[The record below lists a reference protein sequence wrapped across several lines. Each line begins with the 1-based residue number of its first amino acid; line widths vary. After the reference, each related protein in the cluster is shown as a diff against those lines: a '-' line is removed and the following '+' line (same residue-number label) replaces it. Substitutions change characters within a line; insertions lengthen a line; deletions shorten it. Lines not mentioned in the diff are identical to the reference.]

1 MKIETVPNDFVIN
14 ATKRPEETT
23 KVISDIM
30 LLAIKFE
37 NDSEK
42 EVTIKKYQFDFY
54 LNDLCVKTEI
64 INEDK
69 LKETSKEVHAFL
81 SNFVKTDRAI
91 KNTANAGVGNLMLG
105 NSEFWKHEN
114 ISDTNKLKKGEQT
127 GLQRLHFQALEKEPI
142 TKITITIHYL
152 EDGKDKKETKSL
164 PIKEYRT
171 KNEYIFPLKGNWVVI
186 NNWDAFVSHR
196 GMHSQEF
203 AFDLV
208 QLDENESFNQIEELP
223 NDAFSYY
230 GKEIIAIGDGVVVD
244 CYDGVPN
251 NPKSLNTLPQEKL
264 LELISTSGYE
274 ATVAGNYVIIQHEN
288 NEYSFYAHIIKGE
301 VKVKKG
307 DKVKQGQVIG
317 LLGNS
322 GNSTGPHLHF
332 HLMNDSGI
340 FTGRGLPC
348 HFTNIT
354 NAMLIDIEFIEVDR
368 TIVHTK

>member
-1 MKIETVPNDFVIN
+1 MKIETVPSDFIIN

-30 LLAIKFE
+30 LLAINIE

-42 EVTIKKYQFDFY
+42 DVRIINYQFDIFV
-54 LNDLCVKTEI
+54 NDLCVTSEI

-69 LKETSKEVHAFL
+69 IKITSKEVHAFL
-81 SNFVKTDRAI
+81 SNFTKTDNPI
-91 KNTANAGVGNLMLG
+91 KNTANAGVGKLMLG
-105 NSEFWKHEN
+105 NAEFWDYEN
-114 ISDTNKLKKGEQT
+114 ISDSNILKKTQQT
-127 GLQRLHFQALEKEPI
+127 GLIRKHFQFLESEPV
-142 TKITITIHYL
+142 TKMKITINYI
-152 EDGKDKKETKSL
+152 EDYKEKKANKTL

-171 KNEYIFPLKGNWVVI
+171 KNNYILPLTGNWVVI

-196 GMHSQEF
+196 SMHSQEF

-208 QLDENESFNQIEELP
+208 KLDMNESFNQVDELP
-223 NDAFSYY
+223 NKAFSYY
-230 GKEIIAIGDGVVVD
+230 GEEIMAIGDGVVVD
-244 CYDGVPN
+244 CIDNVPE
-251 NPKSLNTLPQEKL
+251 NPKSLDTLPQEKL
-264 LELISTSGYE
+264 IELISSVGYE
-274 ATVAGNYVIIQHEN
+274 ATVAGNYVIIQHEY
-288 NEYSFYAHIIKGE
+288 NEYSFYAHMITGS
-301 VKVKKG
+301 VNVKKG
-307 DKVKQGQVIG
+307 DIVKQGEIIG

-354 NAMLIDIEFIEVDR
+354 NAMLIGIDFIDTDM